1 MFVVLLGM
9 EPAPVAALRDALFD
23 AYQTLMPR
31 QRASAPAVIVAIDE
45 NTLETR
51 GQWPWPRTVVAELI
65 SAIARAK
72 PAAIGVDLLFV
83 EPDRSAPGA
92 DAALADAVRAAPVV
106 LGVAGLSHRDR
117 RYPFPPQ
124 SVPVRM
130 NAAREL
136 PLVSFDGHLQ
146 SRPEI
151 NRAAAG
157 RGLISVDATDRVVRR
172 VPLVARIGRVIVP
185 ALSAETLRVAIG
197 APPLRIEDRGGEN
210 VTVVLGD
217 AAIPVQA
224 DGTMQVYFGP
234 HDEDRFVAAEEVFSG
249 RAAPD
254 LFRDKLV
261 LIGVTGLGLL
271 DYQATPLGERI
282 PGVEIHAQMLEQ
294 MFDGR
299 FLRRPT
305 RASWMEAALLACLG
319 LLLVFVVPRARVW
332 LSAAMVAGAVIALAA
347 GGMLAFKAGIL
358 LNVAGPVL
366 GALVVFG
373 GVLAATYAEADRQ
386 RRLLREAQAR
396 VAGELEAARRIQM
409 GLLPAPRTLFAGES
423 RFGLEALLEPARTV
437 GGDFYDCFM
446 IDRHRLFFAVADVS
460 GKGLP
465 ASLFMAL
472 AKSLLKSIALRAD
485 SPDPGTLF
493 MRANAEISRDNPEA
507 LFVTAFAG
515 ILDLRTGALAFCN
528 AGHEPPL
535 VCLPGAKLEVLEHA
549 GGPPLCVMEGYEY
562 PTGHRTLVPGEWLC
576 IVTDG
581 VTEAMNPR
589 RELYG
594 AGRLRD
600 VLERHRGDSP
610 QALVAAVGED
620 VRAFAVGADQSDD
633 VTLLCVR
640 WNGGAAGP
648 APAGEDE
655 IEDDLSI
662 GLAVPTG
669 R

>member
-1 MFVVLLGM
+1 M
-9 EPAPVAALRDALFD
+9 EPAPVGALRDALFD
-23 AYQTLMPR
+23 AYQKLMPR
-31 QRASAPAVIVAIDE
+31 QRVSAPAVIVAIDE
-45 NTLETR
+45 NTLEAR

-65 SAIARAK
+65 TAIARAK
-72 PAAIGVDLLFV
+72 PLAIGVDLLFV

-106 LGVAGLSHRDR
+106 LGVAGLTHRDR

-130 NAAREL
+130 NAAREM

-151 NRAAAG
+151 NRAATG
-157 RGLISVDATDRVVRR
+157 RGLITAETSDRVVRR

-197 APPLRIEDRGGEN
+197 APPLMIVDRGGEN
-210 VTVVLGD
+210 VLVGLGEV
-217 AAIPVQA
+217 AIPVQS

-305 RASWMEAALLACLG
+305 RASWMEAALLACVG
-319 LLLVFVVPRARVW
+319 LLLIFVVPRARVW
-332 LSAAMVAGAVIALAA
+332 LSAGVVALVVLGLAA
-347 GGMLAFKAGIL
+347 GGMLAFKAGFL

-366 GALVVFG
+366 GTLAVFG

-409 GLLPAPRTLFAGES
+409 GLLPSPRKLFAGEP

-535 VCLPGAKLEVLEHA
+535 LGLPGAKLEALEHA

-562 PTGHRTLVPGEWLC
+562 PTGHRTLAPGEWLC
-576 IVTDG
+576 VVTDG
-581 VTEAMNPR
+581 VTEAMNRR

-594 AGRLRD
+594 AARLRS
-600 VLERHRGDSP
+600 LLAQHEADSP

-620 VRAFAVGADQSDD
+620 IRTFADGADQSDD

-640 WNGGAAGP
+640 WNGVVEAGL
-648 APAGEDE
+648 APAAEEDLE
-655 IEDDLSI
+655 ADLGFGAS
-662 GLAVPTG
+662 AP
-669 R
+669 